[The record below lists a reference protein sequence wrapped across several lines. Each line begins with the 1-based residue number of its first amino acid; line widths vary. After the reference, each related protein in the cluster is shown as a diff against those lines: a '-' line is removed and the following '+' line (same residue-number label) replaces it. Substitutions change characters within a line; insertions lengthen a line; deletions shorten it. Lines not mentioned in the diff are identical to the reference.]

1 MTSLGFLNNLKI
13 SYLWNLLMCYLYLQ
27 KLSNENNTKFSYDQ
41 LLIESENVEQ
51 TKTQVNSNLLFRLR
65 FSRMT
70 ASNIRNVCKI
80 NSHRPSVSIL
90 KQTYCWTKFR
100 SDATDCVCEHEHMT
114 K

>member
-1 MTSLGFLNNLKI
+1 
-13 SYLWNLLMCYLYLQ
+13 MCYLYLQ

-80 NSHRPSVSIL
+80 NSNRPSVSIL
-90 KQTYCWTKFR
+90 KQTYC
-100 SDATDCVCEHEHMT
+100 
-114 K
+114 